1 MPESKED
8 GPSLFPGAQ
17 AMKNLKTQAL
27 PPMFTE
33 KTFFFK
39 FREDVR
45 RRIRTDHADY
55 LGNAEISK
63 VAKELQSESYS
74 AMASKSKFD
83 DMAAALISQLEA
95 GTPNVKPY
103 LNILPSKATV

>member
-1 MPESKED
+1 MSEEEF
-8 GPSLFPGAQ
+8 L
-17 AMKNLKTQAL
+17 
-27 PPMFTE
+27 
-33 KTFFFK
+33 
-39 FREDVR
+39 
-45 RRIRTDHADY
+45 TDHADY

-63 VAKELQSESYS
+63 VAKELQSESYT

-103 LNILPSKATV
+103 LNILPV